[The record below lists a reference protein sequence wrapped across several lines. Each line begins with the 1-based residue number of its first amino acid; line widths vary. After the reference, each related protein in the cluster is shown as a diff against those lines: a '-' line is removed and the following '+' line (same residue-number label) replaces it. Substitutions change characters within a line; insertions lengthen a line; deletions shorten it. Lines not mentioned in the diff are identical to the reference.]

1 MCRIYANHVK
11 AVLYGHTSY
20 HVLLYT
26 TANFTAV
33 LPEICQERQKCLYH
47 PEKYIN
53 LSHILD
59 ISLYNRDISCAAG

>member
-20 HVLLYT
+20 HVLLHT

-33 LPEICQERQKCLYH
+33 LPEILPGSTKMPVSSIKIYK
-47 PEKYIN
+47 PESYP
-53 LSHILD
+53 
-59 ISLYNRDISCAAG
+59 